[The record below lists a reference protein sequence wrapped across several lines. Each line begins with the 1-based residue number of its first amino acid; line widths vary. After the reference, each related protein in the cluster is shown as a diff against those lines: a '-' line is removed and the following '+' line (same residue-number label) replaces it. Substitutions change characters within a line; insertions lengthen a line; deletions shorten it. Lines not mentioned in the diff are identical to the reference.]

1 MLTIQL
7 VMDAK
12 DTDIFISYRRVDG
25 RDIARTIQLALGKE
39 GFENVFF
46 DYTSMR
52 EGMFNEQIITA
63 INNCKDFILV
73 LTPQS
78 MLRCS
83 DPNDWVA
90 KELQTA
96 IEAGCKIIPVQVNDP
111 FNAWP
116 ADFPRKFNFIKQ
128 LEFLTLRTDEYF
140 SDSIRRL
147 IGWLDSKP
155 TLKQE
160 NLDNFT
166 LCVSVDETCDLLV
179 DGVKIQKIK
188 GGKQARLKELTK
200 GKVYNLKFVSLARRD
215 SEINIQYELPGNGQ
229 QSDTL
234 AISFVEMREQALR
247 TAEQERIERQQAKE
261 HTRELE
267 GRLSQVAQNYDKAG
281 GLYDDM
287 MMVCR
292 HGKTGFLNV
301 YGFEAVSCEYDDA
314 KDFSGGYATVC
325 KKGKWGLIDKIGQIV
340 LPLFSDTPCLS
351 HKDVSEYFVASKDGH
366 YAVFNILDGV
376 PDSYHYENALVLYN
390 NANVFAVKE
399 NSLWKLIDP
408 SGKTSPCALSFKS
421 IKEYYRGYYH
431 CSFISDDSG
440 FEVGICFA
448 VQHPTTGRWGY
459 MNSNL
464 ELTVPFVD
472 DGSDEDT
479 DYDNLVIIKTNSRM
493 GLVDIETGEFVIPPI
508 FHNIKNFY
516 DDFFRVSND
525 ATPQCIK
532 IPKNQTIDLNNL
544 YGKLFWEN
552 NECKAGICRWFYG
565 GMQGVMDINGSVI
578 VPQLYQMITPEENYK
593 NCDHPYFIAYILKD
607 LKFSWSDRDWL
618 NEASLRVW
626 FNNETSQIHVYSY
639 KGEML
644 AQLSYNDEEKVREII
659 AHHINLCE
667 NEN

>member
-1 MLTIQL
+1 
-7 VMDAK
+7 MDAK

-111 FNAWP
+111 FDAWP

-188 GGKQARLKELTK
+188 GGKQARLKELIK

-215 SEINIQYELPGNGQ
+215 AEINIQYELPDNGQ
-229 QSDTL
+229 QSDTIT
-234 AISFVEMREQALR
+234 ISFVEMREQALR

-261 HTRELE
+261 YARELE
-267 GRLSQVAQNYDKAG
+267 GRLIQVSQNYDKAG

-287 MMVCR
+287 MMVC
-292 HGKTGFLNV
+292 HNGKFGFLNV
-301 YGFEAVSCEYDDA
+301 YGFETVSCGYDDA
-314 KDFSGGYATVC
+314 EDFSGGYATVC

-340 LPLFSDTPCLS
+340 LPLFSDTPCRS
-351 HKDVSEYFVASKDGH
+351 HMDASEYFVASKDGH
-366 YAVFNILDGV
+366 YAVFNIQDGV
-376 PDSYHYENALVLYN
+376 PDSYPYENALILYDHT
-390 NANVFAVKE
+390 NVFAVQE

-408 SGKTSPCALSFKS
+408 SGKTSPCTLSFKS
-421 IKEYYRGYYH
+421 INDTDKH
-431 CSFISDDSG
+431 SVSNDDWG
-440 FEVGICFA
+440 LFCDCFA

-459 MNSNL
+459 INSNM

-472 DGSDEDT
+472 EDSHERT
-479 DYDNLVIIKTNSRM
+479 SYSNLVIIKTNSRM

-532 IPKNQTIDLNNL
+532 IPKNPTIDFNNL
-544 YGKLFWEN
+544 YGELFWEN
-552 NECKAGICRWFYG
+552 NEYKAGICRWFYG

-593 NCDHPYFIAYILKD
+593 NYNHPYFIAYILKE
-607 LKFSWSDRDWL
+607 LKLSWSARDSWDQ
-618 NEASLRVW
+618 ASLRVW

-639 KGEML
+639 KGEIL

>member
-1 MLTIQL
+1 
-7 VMDAK
+7 MDAK

-111 FNAWP
+111 FDAWP

-188 GGKQARLKELTK
+188 GGKQARLKELIK

-215 SEINIQYELPGNGQ
+215 AEINIQYELPDNGQ
-229 QSDTL
+229 QSDTIT
-234 AISFVEMREQALR
+234 ISFVEMREQALR

-261 HTRELE
+261 YARELE
-267 GRLSQVAQNYDKAG
+267 GRLIQVSQNYDKAG

-287 MMVCR
+287 MMVC
-292 HGKTGFLNV
+292 HNGKFGFLNV
-301 YGFEAVSCEYDDA
+301 YGFETVSCGYDDA
-314 KDFSGGYATVC
+314 EDFSGGYATVC

-340 LPLFSDTPCLS
+340 LPLFSDTPCRS
-351 HKDVSEYFVASKDGH
+351 HMDASEYFVASKDGH
-366 YAVFNILDGV
+366 YAVFNIQDGV
-376 PDSYHYENALVLYN
+376 PDSYPYEKALILYDHT
-390 NANVFAVKE
+390 NVFAVQE

-408 SGKTSPCALSFKS
+408 SGKTSPCTLSFKS
-421 IKEYYRGYYH
+421 INNTDKH
-431 CSFISDDSG
+431 SVSNDDWG
-440 FEVGICFA
+440 LFYCDCFA

-459 MNSNL
+459 INSNM

-472 DGSDEDT
+472 EDSHERT
-479 DYDNLVIIKTNSRM
+479 SYSNLVIIKTNSRM

-532 IPKNQTIDLNNL
+532 IPKNPTIDFNNL

-552 NECKAGICRWFYG
+552 NEYKAGICRWFYG

-593 NCDHPYFIAYILKD
+593 NYNHPYFIAYILKD
-607 LKFSWSDRDWL
+607 LKLSWSARYSWD
-618 NEASLRVW
+618 EASLRVW

>member
-1 MLTIQL
+1 
-7 VMDAK
+7 MDAK

-111 FNAWP
+111 FDAWP

-188 GGKQARLKELTK
+188 GGKQARLKELIK

-215 SEINIQYELPGNGQ
+215 AEINIQYELPDNGQ
-229 QSDTL
+229 QSDTIT
-234 AISFVEMREQALR
+234 ISFVEMREQALR

-261 HTRELE
+261 YARELE
-267 GRLSQVAQNYDKAG
+267 GRLIQVSQNYDKAG

-287 MMVCR
+287 MMVC
-292 HGKTGFLNV
+292 HNGKFGFLNV
-301 YGFEAVSCEYDDA
+301 YGFETVSCGYDDA
-314 KDFSGGYATVC
+314 EDFSGGYATVC

-340 LPLFSDTPCLS
+340 LPLFSDTPCRS
-351 HKDVSEYFVASKDGH
+351 HMDASEYFVASKDGH
-366 YAVFNILDGV
+366 YAVFNIQDGV
-376 PDSYHYENALVLYN
+376 PDSYPYEKALILYDHT
-390 NANVFAVKE
+390 NVFAVQE

-408 SGKTSPCALSFKS
+408 SGKTSPCTLSFKS
-421 IKEYYRGYYH
+421 INNTDKH
-431 CSFISDDSG
+431 SVSNDDWG
-440 FEVGICFA
+440 LFYCDCFA

-459 MNSNL
+459 INSNM

-472 DGSDEDT
+472 EDSHERT
-479 DYDNLVIIKTNSRM
+479 SYSNLVIIKTNSRM

-532 IPKNQTIDLNNL
+532 IPKNPTIDFNNL

-552 NECKAGICRWFYG
+552 NEYKAGICRWFYG

-593 NCDHPYFIAYILKD
+593 NYNHPYFIAYILKD
-607 LKFSWSDRDWL
+607 LKLSWSARYSWD
-618 NEASLRVW
+618 EASLRVW

-639 KGEML
+639 KGEIL